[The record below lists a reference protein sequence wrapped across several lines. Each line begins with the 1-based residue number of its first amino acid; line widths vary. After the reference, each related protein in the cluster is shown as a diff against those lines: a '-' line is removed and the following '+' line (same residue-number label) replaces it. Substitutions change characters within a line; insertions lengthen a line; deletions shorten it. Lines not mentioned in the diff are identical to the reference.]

1 MIDLFKGK
9 RRDSNSQQSEP
20 QTDALPIELR
30 LPYLNYII
38 FNL

>member
-1 MIDLFKGK
+1 MFYLYFKGK

-30 LPYLNYII
+30 LPYLNY
-38 FNL
+38 NK

>member
-1 MIDLFKGK
+1 MFYLYFKGK

-30 LPYLNYII
+30 LPYLNYKK
-38 FNL
+38 